1 MSKNPAVI
9 IAGHGQ
15 MGHAMEALLAGRA
28 ALHIWPIDPND
39 LEPPSTT
46 RVAAAEAVLLLVC
59 TPTIAHAAVLE
70 PLAQLLAPDAG
81 VLSIAKGLDDGG
93 RTAADILRAYRD
105 SRPWGVLG
113 GPMIANEMIAG
124 RKGFAELGTA
134 DGGLFAR
141 ARGLFPA
148 ERLWLEHR
156 PNPRAVSWC
165 GVLKNIYA
173 PLIGVAD
180 GLGWGDNVRGHLV
193 MAATAEMA
201 QLLPALAGEGGDAYG
216 DAGLADFVT
225 TVTSASSHHYS
236 LGLRVARGDY
246 AALECEGVHS
256 LKVLQAGRRIE
267 PGTHPLYAVAAC
279 LAQDPAAL
287 VPALRDWLAARAA
300 AAV

>member
-1 MSKNPAVI
+1 MNKNPAVI

-28 ALHIWPIDPND
+28 RLHIWPIAPGH
-39 LEPPSTT
+39 LEPPGAIRSATP
-46 RVAAAEAVLLLVC
+46 EAGFLLVC
-59 TPTIAHAAVLE
+59 TPTVAHAAVLE
-70 PLAQLLAPDAG
+70 PLAQLLAAEAG

-93 RTAADILRAYRD
+93 RTAADILHAYRGT
-105 SRPWGVLG
+105 RPWGVLG
-113 GPMIANEMIAG
+113 GPMIANEIIAG
-124 RKGFAELGTA
+124 RKGFAELGSG
-134 DGGLFAR
+134 DHVLFAR
-141 ARGLFPA
+141 ARELFPA
-148 ERLWLEHR
+148 ERLQLSHTL
-156 PNPRAVSWC
+156 NPQAVSWC

-193 MAATAEMA
+193 MAAAVEMA
-201 QLLPALAGEGGDAYG
+201 RLLPALAGEGGGAYG

-236 LGLRVARGDY
+236 LGLRIARGDY

-256 LKVLQAGRRIE
+256 LKVLQAARRIE
-267 PGTHPLYAVAAC
+267 PGTYPLYAVAAC
-279 LAQDPAAL
+279 LARDPAAL
-287 VPALRDWLAARAA
+287 VPALQDWLAAHAA